1 MSLLQYTSNEMYSST
16 ELIRK
21 SKKIYDKL
29 SNKEIEKAII
39 LRDGKPSFMLMDF
52 EVYEQIMNEY
62 LEMKGTTTLISTKKR
77 KQKEKEIK
85 KVEKIELV
93 ETQLLDEKDIKINKK
108 PKEKKTKERL
118 AVNQDALKEVLSNI
132 EKSDSKD
139 DSVKSNTIRQKL
151 KEFWD

>member
-21 SKKIYDKL
+21 SKTIYDKL

-62 LEMKGTTTLISTKKR
+62 LQMKGSTTLVSPKKR
-77 KQKEKEIK
+77 KEKEIK
-85 KVEKIELV
+85 NIEKVELI
-93 ETQLLDEKDIKINKK
+93 ETQLIDDKETNTNKK
-108 PKEKKTKERL
+108 PKDKKVKERL

-132 EKSDSKD
+132 EKSESKD
-139 DSVKSNTIRQKL
+139 NSVKSNTIRQKL